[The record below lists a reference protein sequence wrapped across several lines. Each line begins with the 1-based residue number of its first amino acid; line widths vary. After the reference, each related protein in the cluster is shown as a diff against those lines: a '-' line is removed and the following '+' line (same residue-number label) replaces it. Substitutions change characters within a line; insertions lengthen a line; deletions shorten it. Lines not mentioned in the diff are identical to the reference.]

1 LNVFYLKGQPFGA
14 IRQNWLLTVSS
25 HRIAIWMWAL
35 AVSICVLGDLATGT
49 GAWAKKIHTQVPV
62 PMTINPHNNG
72 FRQAPYRKREV
83 DTLTTS
89 CSEVLG
95 GNLKFG

>member
-1 LNVFYLKGQPFGA
+1 MKIQ
-14 IRQNWLLTVSS
+14 T
-25 HRIAIWMWAL
+25 IWADS
-35 AVSICVLGDLATGT
+35 ANLATGT

-62 PMTINPHNNG
+62 PMTIVPMTINPHNNG

-83 DTLTTS
+83 GTLTTS